1 MKFFLGL
8 LLLCLSL
15 LAQEINLLKN
25 AEIYIDTEQEK
36 LYTIITKKFEPLQ
49 TEHLNFGFNATISV
63 WIRFN
68 LQNRS
73 NTTQETVV
81 ELNNPLLEEVTLY
94 TQNHE
99 IQKRGMLHIDS
110 SQNSLDPAFFLTLEP
125 HTKTTYYLHVKNRT
139 TALQFSLK
147 QVDVK
152 SFYKS
157 DQSKQFFIVLFI
169 GIIGAF
175 LIYSLA
181 LFFYTQDISYF
192 YYIIYIAALVFQQ
205 LTYIGFLPLYM
216 PQSFTAIDNLSVV
229 PKVGIMIIT
238 AALFARSFLK
248 SSNIKEIDR
257 IYKFFIIAVI
267 IEIITL
273 SSPWFY
279 YPQITIITGLIFI
292 FYNLY
297 AGIYVYKKGNKQA
310 RFFITGWSFLVVGY
324 FLSIIDAL
332 GLYSVMYHL
341 PSLVLLCTIF
351 EALFLLL
358 AFVDKLSILQQEK
371 ERSER
376 KLFNELERRNELV
389 EAEVEVRTK
398 ALKNLYREL
407 HHRVKNNLQIM
418 LSIIRLQGDK
428 LTDETLKSSF
438 LQLENRIRSIAKT
451 HELLYQN
458 DAVDT
463 IEMDEYI
470 ESLCRDINT
479 SLSDT
484 ILTFVLDIDVDM
496 ELKEAVYVGLI
507 INELVSNSIK
517 HAKNCTTITITL
529 HRQESLYNLH
539 VKDNGDGYA
548 TTDTSPASL
557 GLKLVNILVYDQL
570 NGTITSSHH
579 QQSSYHIRFKI

>member
-1 MKFFLGL
+1 MKFFLGVI
-8 LLLCLSL
+8 LLCLGL
-15 LAQEINLLKN
+15 LGNEINLLKN
-25 AEIYIDTEQEK
+25 AEIYVDRDQEPFSTITSKRFEAID
-36 LYTIITKKFEPLQ
+36 
-49 TEHLNFGFNATISV
+49 TEHLNYGFNADISI
-63 WIRFN
+63 WIRFTLN
-68 LQNRS
+68 NNSAL
-73 NTTQETVV
+73 TQETIV
-81 ELNNPLLEEVTLY
+81 EVNNPLLEHVTLY
-94 TQNHE
+94 SDT
-99 IQKRGMLHIDS
+99 KDVLKKGMLHIEP
-110 SQNSLDPAFFLTLEP
+110 SQHSINPAFSITLKA
-125 HTKTTYYLHVKNRT
+125 HCKQIYYLHVKNTT

-147 QVDVK
+147 QIDVK
-152 SFYKS
+152 SFYDS
-157 DQSKQFFIVLFI
+157 DKAKQFFVVLFI

-181 LFFYTQDISYF
+181 LFFYTRDISYF
-192 YYIIYIAALVFQQ
+192 YYIIYIATLVFQQ

-216 PQSFTAIDNLSVV
+216 PQSFTAIDNISVV
-229 PKVGIMIIT
+229 PKVGAMIIT

-248 SSNIKEIDR
+248 SSNFKEIDR
-257 IYKFFIIAVI
+257 IYKLFIIMVI
-267 IEIITL
+267 AQIITL
-273 SSPWFY
+273 STPYFY
-279 YPQITIITGLIFI
+279 YPEVTIVTGLLFI

-371 ERSER
+371 ERSEK
-376 KLFNELERRNELV
+376 KLFHELERRNELV
-389 EAEVEVRTK
+389 EVEVEVRTK

-428 LTDETLKSSF
+428 LDNETLKSSF

-463 IEMDEYI
+463 IDMDEYI
-470 ESLCRDINT
+470 ESLCGDINT

-484 ILTFVLDIDVDM
+484 ILNFNFDIDVKM
-496 ELKEAVYVGLI
+496 GLKEAVYVGLI

-517 HAKNCTTITITL
+517 HASECDTITITL
-529 HRQESLYNLH
+529 HQQDGLYSLH
-539 VKDNGDGYA
+539 VKDNGDGYTLMD
-548 TTDTSPASL
+548 TTYSSL
-557 GLKLVNILVYDQL
+557 GLKLVNILVHDQL
-570 NGTITSSHH
+570 NGTIETTH
-579 QQSSYHIRFKI
+579 QGQSSYDIRFKV